1 MTDLTSFALET
12 RDRLPD
18 ELRYLAEL
26 YPREVWT
33 GHANLGMTARFWL
46 QRHDAFREQGKIMAA
61 GLVDFRE
68 GRIEPRAFGP
78 WLAPRLQRFLNELNG
93 HHQIEDYQYFPVFTA
108 AEPRLAR
115 GFELLDGDHQ
125 TIHHWID
132 TVAETANGFLRSLD
146 GDRDALLRASDAYAD
161 ASGAMLAGLMRHLA
175 DEEDLIIPLILDRTE
190 DGIGI

>member
-1 MTDLTSFALET
+1 MIDPSVLALET
-12 RDRLPD
+12 RTGLPE
-18 ELRYLAEL
+18 ELRYLAAL
-26 YPREVWT
+26 YPREVWS

-46 QRHDAFREQGKIMAA
+46 QRHDAFRDLGGRIGA

-68 GRIEPRAFGP
+68 ERIDARAFGP
-78 WLAPRLQRFLNELNG
+78 WLAPRLQRFLNDLHG

-125 TIHHWID
+125 TIHHWIGS
-132 TVAETANGFLRSLD
+132 VAETANVFLHALE
-146 GDRDALLRASDAYAD
+146 GDRDTLRRASDAYAT
-161 ASGAMLAGLMRHLA
+161 ASETMLAGLMRHLA